1 MTNEAL
7 KNYLA
12 LAAIQDFREIMDT
25 PYAGEAEGNS
35 LFYRHQQKKML
46 KDPRKWY
53 RERRKPVWKRMAQRA
68 ACFFLILLLGLGSA
82 MAVSPTVR
90 AAVVNFIKE
99 VFQNQVIYRYT
110 GQADDNGQEA
120 ELPDYQITNLPDGYI
135 IEDVQDAAGLT
146 VIYNLPNAADGK
158 AAIVFYYGYMEDGSM
173 LILDSGD
180 DTFNVTEIQDGDF
193 SGELYEYVDH
203 PNDAKTLVWQEL
215 DRNIMFHISAHG
227 DPDTLLSYARHV
239 EEIKPPLRSTK

>member
-1 MTNEAL
+1 MTDAML
-7 KNYLA
+7 KEYLSQ
-12 LAAIQDFREIMDT
+12 AAIQDFREIMDT

-99 VFQNQVIYRYT
+99 VFQDQVIYRFT
-110 GQADDNGQEA
+110 GEA
-120 ELPDYQITNLPDGYI
+120 QYFDQRTDILPDYEITGLPDGYVV
-135 IEDVQDAAGLT
+135 IEELYGSGVGKT
-146 VIYNLPNAADGK
+146 KIYNFPNTESWDEAV
-158 AAIVFYYGYMEDGSM
+158 IFNYGFMEDGRLLSVEM
-173 LILDSGD
+173 ENITCTPIDNKQFKGEFYESTTDSTAHETLIWYD
-180 DTFNVTEIQDGDF
+180 EW
-193 SGELYEYVDH
+193 
-203 PNDAKTLVWQEL
+203 K
-215 DRNIMFHISAHG
+215 NIMFCIDAKGS
-227 DPDTLLSYARHV
+227 V
-239 EEIKPPLRSTK
+239 EDLVALAMSVKKQ

>member
-1 MTNEAL
+1 MVPGAPVARVEAHGAESRL
-7 KNYLA
+7 LFPDP
-12 LAAIQDFREIMDT
+12 AAGAWVGYGGQPDR
-25 PYAGEAEGNS
+25 AGGCGE
-35 LFYRHQQKKML
+35 LYQ
-46 KDPRKWY
+46 
-53 RERRKPVWKRMAQRA
+53 
-68 ACFFLILLLGLGSA
+68 GSI
-82 MAVSPTVR
+82 SD
-90 AAVVNFIKE
+90 
-99 VFQNQVIYRYT
+99 RYT

-135 IEDVQDAAGLT
+135 VEDIQDAAGLT

-203 PNDAKTLVWQEL
+203 PDDAKTLVWQKP

-239 EEIKPPLRSTK
+239 EEVKPPLRSTK